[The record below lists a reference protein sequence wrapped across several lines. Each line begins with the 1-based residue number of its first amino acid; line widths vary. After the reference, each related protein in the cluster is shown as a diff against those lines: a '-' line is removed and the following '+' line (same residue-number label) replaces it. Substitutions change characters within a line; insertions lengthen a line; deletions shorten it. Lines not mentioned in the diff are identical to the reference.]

1 VIILSHSG
9 ENLESVKLL
18 TMAQQLGVP
27 SIAITKM
34 GQSRISALA
43 TVLLHTITSE
53 SVSRLI
59 YPFKNVAALGYQYA
73 GDESLHS
80 AIRRSPAETNPK
92 PRPAFLQSESQIL
105 TNNALQ
111 PPALLTCSAVNRHG
125 AEWLKSDHP
134 RRMDKCLLPCVF
146 PA

>member
-59 YPFKNVAALGYQYA
+59 PIRSKMSQLSVINMLVTNLFIQQY
-73 GDESLHS
+73 DD
-80 AIRRSPAETNPK
+80 R
-92 PRPAFLQSESQIL
+92 
-105 TNNALQ
+105 
-111 PPALLTCSAVNRHG
+111 LLKQTQNRAQRFYNQNH
-125 AEWLKSDHP
+125 KS
-134 RRMDKCLLPCVF
+134 
-146 PA
+146 